1 MHEVLKRGGGR
12 PKWWGRENIWLLGKT
27 VPSVFFVIKGRLM
40 HQIGLFGLL
49 VSRPNQHTAP
59 SGIQYDPIAIDI
71 YTNHL
76 PLPPLYANGT
86 KIC

>member
-1 MHEVLKRGGGR
+1 MREVLNVVEAGLNGGG
-12 PKWWGRENIWLLGKT
+12 GESIWLLGKT
-27 VPSVFFVIKGRLM
+27 VSIVFFVIKRRSM
-40 HQIGLFGLL
+40 HQIGLFGHL

-59 SGIQYDPIAIDI
+59 SGIQYDPITIDI

-76 PLPPLYANGT
+76 PLPPLYANNT